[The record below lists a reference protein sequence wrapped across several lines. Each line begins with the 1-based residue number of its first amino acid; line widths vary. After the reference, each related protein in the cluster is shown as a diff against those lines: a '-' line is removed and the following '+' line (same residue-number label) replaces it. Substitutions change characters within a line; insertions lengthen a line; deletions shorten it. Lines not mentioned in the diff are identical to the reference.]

1 MLVWLRSSCIYGSS
15 KAPVFTE
22 AMWDVWECEEA
33 APRNLV
39 LQCVAMEQEMCIHY
53 GHGLESRAF
62 QEVSQ
67 IFFSPGWGRAKS
79 GGSRCLGVGAWVFG
93 VLGGCSQVS
102 VALVG
107 SGRAWGMP
115 QGTIT

>member
-15 KAPVFTE
+15 KAPVFTV

-53 GHGLESRAF
+53 GLWPRESGLPGGKPDTLLSRLGQGQVWWF
-62 QEVSQ
+62 QM
-67 IFFSPGWGRAKS
+67 PRGGGMGDWGLRRLLS
-79 GGSRCLGVGAWVFG
+79 GLC
-93 VLGGCSQVS
+93 
-102 VALVG
+102 G
-107 SGRAWGMP
+107 SGR
-115 QGTIT
+115 